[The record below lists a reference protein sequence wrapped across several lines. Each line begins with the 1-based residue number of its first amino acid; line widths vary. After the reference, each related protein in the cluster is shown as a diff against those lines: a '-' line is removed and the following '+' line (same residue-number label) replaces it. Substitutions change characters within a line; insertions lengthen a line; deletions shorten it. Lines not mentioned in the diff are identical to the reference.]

1 MSAEWKWVLG
11 WGAVAV
17 VLIVILAWRFSN
29 PRIIEYDGCEYV
41 KRGYGLAHKGNCKYC
56 KERNEAMYRMIVQE
70 ELRKE
75 K

>member
-11 WGAVAV
+11 WGAVAI
-17 VLIVILAWRFSN
+17 VLIVIFVWRFSN

-41 KRGYGLAHKGNCKYC
+41 KRGYGLTHKGNCKYC